1 MITIYFY
8 EVHFLID
15 LHGKRTHGCGSK
27 ILTASLIFILLCIF
41 HDIVKLNPSGFLE
54 FWLLIVVIV
63 TNNLYQLLINNLDKN
78 GF

>member
-1 MITIYFY
+1 MWFQNSYGKFNFY
-8 EVHFLID
+8 PSMHFS
-15 LHGKRTHGCGSK
+15 RYSK
-27 ILTASLIFILLCIF
+27 AE
-41 HDIVKLNPSGFLE
+41 PSGFLE

>member
-1 MITIYFY
+1 MKFIFWLTYMVK
-8 EVHFLID
+8 EHMDVVPKFL
-15 LHGKRTHGCGSK
+15 RR
-27 ILTASLIFILLCIF
+27 SLIFILLCIF
-41 HDIVKLNPSGFLE
+41 HDILKLNPSGFLE